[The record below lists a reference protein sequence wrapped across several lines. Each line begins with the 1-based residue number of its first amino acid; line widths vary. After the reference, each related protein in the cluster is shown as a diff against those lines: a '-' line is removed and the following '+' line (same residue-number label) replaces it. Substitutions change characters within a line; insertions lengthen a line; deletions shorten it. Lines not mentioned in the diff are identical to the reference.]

1 MAVGL
6 GACSRSAGRPGD
18 PPTGGASTPPGTP
31 GGGVVAEVNGAPVL
45 ASELNARASSSL
57 ARLRQEEYE
66 IRRRA
71 LDEIVEERLL
81 DAEASKRGIS
91 REELLQREVEAKTP
105 PASAA
110 EIERIYDQNK
120 TRFAGQPKQQALA
133 RIGEILG
140 RRAKAERHDAYLETL
155 RSRAQVA
162 VHLQVPRIPVE
173 IPKDAPAQGPA
184 SAPVTIVEFT
194 DYQCPFCHRAQGV
207 MDRILSRYRGKVRL
221 VHLDFPLQG
230 HPGAFPAARASR
242 CAGEQGKFWEYDHD
256 LMTQPGS
263 LDDADLKGRAARVG
277 LRPESF
283 ASCLGSGRHDASIR
297 ASFEQGEAVGVSGTP
312 GYFVNG
318 RMIAGALPYEEFA
331 RVIDEELQGR

>member
-110 EIERIYDQNK
+110 EIV
-120 TRFAGQPKQQALA
+120 
-133 RIGEILG
+133 G